1 MDAMRQ
7 SRESAVEE
15 GDEKAKEEEETEWKR
30 GPTIHEAAK
39 SGDID
44 RLKKLI
50 EHKPLLKE

>member
-1 MDAMRQ
+1 MRQ